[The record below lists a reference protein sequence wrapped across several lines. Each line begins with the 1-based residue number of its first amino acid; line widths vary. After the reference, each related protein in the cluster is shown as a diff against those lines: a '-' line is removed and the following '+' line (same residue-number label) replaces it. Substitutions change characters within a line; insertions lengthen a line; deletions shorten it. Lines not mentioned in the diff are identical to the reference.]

1 MADFIIKSAA
11 GTGNKTLI
19 QGQDQSGS
27 NYAIQIGDAGASTL
41 HNATL
46 TNATI
51 ATLRHAHFG
60 FKAYVSGTVDIPNVT
75 HTEASAT
82 GTWTEEWDSDGK
94 LASGRFTPTV
104 QGIYLCG
111 YTVDWDHLDN
121 DERTIASIG
130 KNGVDATG
138 TDFGARIDQKV
149 GGSGGNVDFTLS
161 ASTLMKLDTDDYI
174 SLWVY
179 HAEGAT
185 IAMGQHVTQ
194 WWASFMGT
202 I

>member
-1 MADFIIKSAA
+1 MADLIIKPSSGNLVLKDDQDVARLTLA
-11 GTGNKTLI
+11 TSTGNTTFTGATTL
-19 QGQDQSGS
+19 
-27 NYAIQIGDAGASTL
+27 A
-41 HNATL
+41 
-46 TNATI
+46 NATI
-51 ATLRHAHFG
+51 TTLRHAHFG
-60 FKAYVSGTVDIPNVT
+60 FKAYVSGTVDIPNTT

-121 DERTIASIG
+121 DERTIASIR

-185 IAMGQHVTQ
+185 IAMGLHVTQ

>member
-1 MADFIIKSAA
+1 MADLIIKPSSGNLVLKDDQDVARLTLA
-11 GTGNKTLI
+11 TSTGNTTFTGATTL
-19 QGQDQSGS
+19 
-27 NYAIQIGDAGASTL
+27 A
-41 HNATL
+41 
-46 TNATI
+46 NATI
-51 ATLRHAHFG
+51 TTLRHAHFG
-60 FKAYVSGTVDIPNVT
+60 FKAYVSGTVDIPNTT

-121 DERTIASIG
+121 DERTIASIR

-149 GGSGGNVDFTLS
+149 CGSGGNVDFTLS

>member
-1 MADFIIKSAA
+1 MADLIIKPSSGNLVLKDDQDVARLTLA
-11 GTGNKTLI
+11 TSTGNTTFTGATTL
-19 QGQDQSGS
+19 
-27 NYAIQIGDAGASTL
+27 A
-41 HNATL
+41 
-46 TNATI
+46 NATI
-51 ATLRHAHFG
+51 TTLRHAHFG
-60 FKAYVSGTVDIPNVT
+60 FKAYVSGTVDIPNTT

-121 DERTIASIG
+121 DERTIASIR